1 MLTPKVGFE
10 KCFAVEE
17 EATMADS
24 QNTHPGQE
32 EKKDGVSAVAGRAE
46 RDIDTV
52 KSKAVEIGSDL
63 ADEAKKQA
71 GVIEKK
77 AASFAGE
84 QKNAAADRLG
94 GVASA
99 LNDVAKS
106 LKERDDDTIARYA
119 RDLADGVDRAS
130 HTLKDREVG
139 DLVAMAEDFGRK
151 QPVAFL
157 GLAALAGFASGRF
170 ALASA
175 AKRKNESSAP
185 SSQPDVTPRPT
196 SGIPKAA
203 GPR

>member
-1 MLTPKVGFE
+1 
-10 KCFAVEE
+10 
-17 EATMADS
+17 MADS
-24 QNTHPGQE
+24 QTTHPGQE

-46 RDIDTV
+46 RDIDAV
-52 KSKAVEIGSDL
+52 KSKAAEIGSDL
-63 ADEAKKQA
+63 AEEAKKQA
-71 GVIEKK
+71 GVIERK

-99 LNDVAKS
+99 LNDVAKT
-106 LKERDDDTIARYA
+106 LKERDDTIARYA

>member
-10 KCFAVEE
+10 KCLSVEE

-24 QNTHPGQE
+24 QTTHPGQE

-46 RDIDTV
+46 RDIDAV
-52 KSKAVEIGSDL
+52 KSKAAEIGSDL
-63 ADEAKKQA
+63 AEEAKKQA
-71 GVIEKK
+71 GVIERK

-99 LNDVAKS
+99 LNDVAKT
-106 LKERDDDTIARYA
+106 LKERDDTIARYA